1 MTAENFISLQIS
13 PLHSTDSIAYAID
26 EMLQQGTQS
35 LPVIGEGELVGIVKL
50 EDLENHI
57 DASIL
62 VGNLSPELLRPAYI
76 YSNTHELEVISA
88 FGIFKCDTLAVIDNS
103 GGYIGSIYA
112 PEMLYSFAQSVSFKI
127 PGGVIVLELA
137 TADYHLSQIAQIAES
152 GDARIVALYMS
163 EIPGSNRILLTLKL
177 NKENLDGI
185 IQTFERY
192 NYEIRAI
199 FAQSKAAVD
208 LMQRYDL
215 LMKWINM

>member
-1 MTAENFISLQIS
+1 MTAEHFISLQIS

-26 EMLQQGTQS
+26 EMLQQGTRS
-35 LPVIGEGELVGIVKL
+35 LPVIGEGEFVGVVKL
-50 EDLENHI
+50 EDLENQI
-57 DASIL
+57 DSSVSISSL
-62 VGNLSPELLRPAYI
+62 PTELLKPYFI
-76 YSNTHELEVISA
+76 YSHLHELEVISA
-88 FGIFKCDTLAVIDNS
+88 FGVFKCDVLAVVDSS
-103 GGYIGSIYA
+103 GGYIGSILA
-112 PEMLYSFAQSVSFKI
+112 SEMLFSFAQSVSFKI
-127 PGGVIVLELA
+127 PGGVIVLELS

-163 EIPGSNRILLTLKL
+163 ELPGSNRILLTLKL

-192 NYEIRAI
+192 NYETRAI
-199 FAQSKAAVD
+199 FAHSKSAVD